1 MLSEIILAMEYLH
14 FKDIIY
20 RDLKVNDLFIQP
32 ENVVLD
38 KEGHLHLTD
47 FGLCKQIRGKTF
59 TFCGSMGYIAPEIM
73 RNEGH
78 TKTVDWYHLGVL
90 AY

>member
-38 KEGHLHLTD
+38 K
-47 FGLCKQIRGKTF
+47 
-59 TFCGSMGYIAPEIM
+59 
-73 RNEGH
+73 
-78 TKTVDWYHLGVL
+78 
-90 AY
+90 